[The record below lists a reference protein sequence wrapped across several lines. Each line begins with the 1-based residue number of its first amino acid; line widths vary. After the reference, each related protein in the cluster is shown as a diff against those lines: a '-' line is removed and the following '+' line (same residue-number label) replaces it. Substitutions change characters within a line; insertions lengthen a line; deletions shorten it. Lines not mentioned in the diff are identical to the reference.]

1 MSVLVRSSGEIQSD
15 FPAGQWKELSY
26 FLPDNVQQEARA
38 HWWVPAVLGLA
49 QWVLSLS
56 TVTCPGAMKGSLYT
70 CRSPSYLHQPLRLS
84 LREPRR
90 SHCCQYWRQ
99 RGAAGDGCEFSR
111 APVGWPHS
119 QTGCSQ
125 GGTAG
130 PRTINRQALLPAA
143 ATGPAWCCMCSMRAR
158 RRGDRGRHPP
168 LPITV
173 HMPLNST
180 LCFSRLP
187 QLVCCLCRT
196 LWTSWASAQMRRW
209 GCTSWRGPSCI
220 TGTWSSS
227 RSSGRSRQSR
237 TAQKV
242 TLTAEFARELH
253 QETS

>member
-1 MSVLVRSSGEIQSD
+1 MSSSSAGFGSVSAFSFHCDLPWCHERFPVYLQISFLSPPTPTTFPTWAKEKSLLPVLTTARSCWRRMWVQQSTCGVASQSD
-15 FPAGQWKELSY
+15 RLQPGRHSWPQDHQPPGSAACSGHRASLVLHVLNAGK
-26 FLPDNVQQEARA
+26 EAR
-38 HWWVPAVLGLA
+38 
-49 QWVLSLS
+49 
-56 TVTCPGAMKGSLYT
+56 
-70 CRSPSYLHQPLRLS
+70 
-84 LREPRR
+84 
-90 SHCCQYWRQ
+90 RQ
-99 RGAAGDGCEFSR
+99 GE
-111 APVGWPHS
+111 
-119 QTGCSQ
+119 T
-125 GGTAG
+125 
-130 PRTINRQALLPAA
+130 
-143 ATGPAWCCMCSMRAR
+143 
-158 RRGDRGRHPP
+158 PP